1 MVRRMYKWLAAP
13 VIIAGVVGVPV
24 PASAA
29 SAAPAPTRIPATCSA
44 YPGSVTGTTGTGYF
58 EQCSIGS
65 ISAYVVVGGGVSEV
79 TTGPTVTGPATAT
92 LRISSAKVEEALFIS
107 DTSAANGQPVAW
119 QNLSIPL
126 ASSVSVPAGQ
136 SEQVAYGVQAPIT
149 KAQYQRYLKNGA
161 LPVHVVL
168 VIK

>member
-1 MVRRMYKWLAAP
+1 VAGCPGDHRGRGRRPGGSISGQCRA
-13 VIIAGVVGVPV
+13 
-24 PASAA
+24 
-29 SAAPAPTRIPATCSA
+29 CA
-44 YPGSVTGTTGTGYF
+44 YPYTCDVQCLPGLCHGNNGTGYF

-65 ISAYVVVGGGVSEV
+65 ISAYVGGAGEV
-79 TTGPTVTGPATAT
+79 TTGPTVAGPATAT